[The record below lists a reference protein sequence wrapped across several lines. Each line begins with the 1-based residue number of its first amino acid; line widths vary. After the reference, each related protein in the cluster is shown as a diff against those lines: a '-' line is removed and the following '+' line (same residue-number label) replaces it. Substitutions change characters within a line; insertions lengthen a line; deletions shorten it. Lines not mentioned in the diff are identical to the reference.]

1 MQITI
6 DIPDELYEIIKSDE
20 YGVHQ
25 GRIYDIIRSG
35 TPLSKGHGRLEEIE
49 LPKNAT
55 NGEEP
60 TDENLHREREQA
72 YMQGYEDASK
82 KFRQEPCEDAISRQ
96 EVLEAF
102 EEWINDR
109 EDWNEHPVRFTR
121 SLVSLPPVT
130 PIFKKGK
137 WVAHHDKSDDSHT
150 IDCSCC
156 GYTLVRVVD
165 RGISAK
171 EALDVTKKM
180 TKNYCPKCG
189 ARMEGE

>member
-6 DIPDELYEIIKSDE
+6 DIPDELYETIKSDE

-35 TPLSKGHGRLEEIE
+35 TPLSK
-49 LPKNAT
+49 
-55 NGEEP
+55 EEP

-82 KFRQEPCEDAISRQ
+82 KFRQEPCEDAVSRQ

-121 SLVSLPPVT
+121 SLVSLPSVT
-130 PIFKKGK
+130 PARKKGEWIK
-137 WVAHHDKSDDSHT
+137 RNNDYFDWYE
-150 IDCSCC
+150 CSEC
-156 GYTLVRVVD
+156 GYGSEGEMRYSREYDVR
-165 RGISAK
+165 
-171 EALDVTKKM
+171 T
-180 TKNYCPKCG
+180 NYCPKCG
-189 ARMEGE
+189 AEMESEKK